1 MKSSNEKIIHNLN
14 KLNRTIACKTNSG
27 GGDTSLLA
35 KENTLKDIKDILEDE
50 IAPTSLN
57 IFTLENQ
64 TSNQNYNAI
73 SITFVKMEEGT
84 GTVILDGEDITDMVN
99 VLGSFTFNDN
109 TPSSSPISIEV
120 SGIYKALVSVRA

>member
-1 MKSSNEKIIHNLN
+1 MKEKYDTKPGRALGSNGF
-14 KLNRTIACKTNSG
+14 RGNSEL
-27 GGDTSLLA
+27 DI
-35 KENTLKDIKDILEDE
+35 LKDIARRLKELTLKNGDGDIS
-50 IAPTSLN
+50 TLN

-84 GTVILDGEDITDMVN
+84 GTVILNGEDITDIIN

-120 SGIYKALVSVRA
+120 SGVYKALVSVRA

>member
-14 KLNRTIACKTNSG
+14 KINRTIACKSNSG
-27 GGDTSLLA
+27 GGDIST
-35 KENTLKDIKDILEDE
+35 
-50 IAPTSLN
+50 LN
-57 IFTLENQ
+57 IFTLEDQ
-64 TSNQNYNAI
+64 SSNQNYNAI

-84 GTVILDGEDITDMVN
+84 GTVILNGEDITDIIN

-120 SGIYKALVSVRA
+120 SGVYKALVSVRA